1 METEIRFYYSIESK
15 DNVISYLKKFKELDF
30 KGCFYECTDQYNHPM
45 KKYDFYSKAID
56 GRFRVRKTIND
67 KTAKCMITWKRRL
80 KDNVKEL
87 IHKEEEIE
95 VSIKPEEYD
104 NLCLLLNNVLH
115 LNVVESYER
124 YRSIFNNEDI
134 EIVVDEY
141 PFGLCIE
148 LENKSKTKAAE
159 VVIKDWLK
167 KLKFDINDA
176 YRLSWDDKYA
186 ELCKEQNKKIEN
198 IVRFNK
204 DMPKISNKFIM
215 LEVDK
220 YEI

>member
-1 METEIRFYYSIESK
+1 METEIRFYYSDKSIDK
-15 DNVISYLKKFKELDF
+15 IIKYLKQYKELNYL
-30 KGCFYECTDQYNHPM
+30 GRFYECTDQYNHPM
-45 KKYDFYSKAID
+45 KEYDFYSKEID
-56 GRFRVRKTIND
+56 GRFRVRTTIGE
-67 KTAKCMITWKRRL
+67 KESKCMITWKRRL

-95 VSIKPEEYD
+95 LTINPDEYD

-115 LNVVESYER
+115 LDIVESYER
-124 YRSIFNNEDI
+124 YRSIFSNEDI

-148 LENKSKTKAAE
+148 LENKSKTKDAE
-159 VVIKDWLK
+159 SVLKTWLD

-186 ELCKEQNKKIEN
+186 ELCNEQNKKIEN

-204 DMPKISNKFIM
+204 DMPKIPNKFSI
-215 LEVDK
+215 
-220 YEI
+220 